1 MKTIE
6 ATNPAACPPSATQ
19 ASPPPRLAESFLEA
33 KKLLRLFDIEGYER
47 AVARFQHVLE
57 LAPDHAPAFAGL
69 AETYSYWGFRRE
81 LNGQECQSYYDLAH
95 AFAAEALRLAPER
108 ADSHRSMSLSLR
120 RGDKRDLERAKREA
134 SLAVGLDPNDA
145 ETWHQSWRAS
155 GSDLADPSIHRA
167 LELDPSLCAAGN
179 DLGVA
184 LCESGRLD
192 EAVARFLAALRINP
206 RNSLVLYNLAMALDR
221 KDMRESAVTVMR
233 HARAMHPG
241 EPLLEYGWNLLGG
254 RSHDA

>member
-1 MKTIE
+1 METIE
-6 ATNPAACPPSATQ
+6 AT
-19 ASPPPRLAESFLEA
+19 PPRLDESFREA
-33 KKLLRLFDIEGYER
+33 KKLMRLFDIEGYEQ
-47 AVARFQHVLE
+47 AVARFQQVLE
-57 LAPDHAPAFAGL
+57 LAPDHAPALAGL

-81 LNGQECQSYYDLAH
+81 LNGQECQSDYDLAY

-108 ADSHRSMSLSLR
+108 ADSHRGMSLSLR

-134 SLAVGLDPNDA
+134 SLAVELDPNDA
-145 ETWHQSWRAS
+145 EMWHQLWRAS
-155 GSDLADPSIHRA
+155 GSDLADPAIRRA
-167 LELDPSLCAAGN
+167 LELDPSLCAAEN

-184 LCESGRLD
+184 LCAAGRLD
-192 EAVARFLAALRINP
+192 EAAARFLAALRINP
-206 RNSLVLYNLAMALDR
+206 RNSLALYNLAMTLDR

-254 RSHDA
+254 KSHDA

>member
-19 ASPPPRLAESFLEA
+19 SLPPHLAESFREA

-81 LNGQECQSYYDLAH
+81 LNGQECQSCYDLAY

-120 RGDKRDLERAKREA
+120 RGDKRDPERAKREA
-134 SLAVGLDPNDA
+134 SLAVDLDPNDA
-145 ETWHQSWRAS
+145 EAWHQSWRAS
-155 GSDLADPSIHRA
+155 GSDIADPSIRRA
-167 LELDPSLCAAGN
+167 LELDPSLCAAEN

-184 LCESGRLD
+184 LCASGRLD
-192 EAVARFLAALRINP
+192 EAAARFLAALRINP
-206 RNSLVLYNLAMALDR
+206 RNSLTLYNLAMTLDR

-233 HARAMHPG
+233 HALAVHPG